1 MFNSVAGNNPKIEVV
16 EDRYQF
22 RPPYK
27 LRDKKGLIKLLKRRD
42 LNGEGGVMYD
52 DIIESLGE
60 SQEIWMDGHLLFYS
74 FLLQVPWHQ
83 ISLAWKWYR
92 VRTIN

>member
-1 MFNSVAGNNPKIEVV
+1 VV

-22 RPPYK
+22 RPPYN

-42 LNGEGGVMYD
+42 LKGEGGVMYD

-60 SQEIWMDGHLLFYS
+60 FNAVFPVITFS
-74 FLLQVPWHQ
+74 
-83 ISLAWKWYR
+83 
-92 VRTIN
+92 

>member
-1 MFNSVAGNNPKIEVV
+1 MFNCLAGNNPKIEVV

-60 SQEIWMDGHLLFYS
+60 SQESHTYMMVSVED
-74 FLLQVPWHQ
+74 P
-83 ISLAWKWYR
+83 K
-92 VRTIN
+92 

>member
-1 MFNSVAGNNPKIEVV
+1 MFNCLAGNNPKIEVV

-60 SQEIWMDGHLLFYS
+60 SQEILMFSFCVKFRKLF
-74 FLLQVPWHQ
+74 
-83 ISLAWKWYR
+83 KWF
-92 VRTIN
+92 

>member
-60 SQEIWMDGHLLFYS
+60 SQEIWMAKTEGHLTSVVLK
-74 FLLQVPWHQ
+74 L
-83 ISLAWKWYR
+83 SLTGTVAPD
-92 VRTIN
+92 